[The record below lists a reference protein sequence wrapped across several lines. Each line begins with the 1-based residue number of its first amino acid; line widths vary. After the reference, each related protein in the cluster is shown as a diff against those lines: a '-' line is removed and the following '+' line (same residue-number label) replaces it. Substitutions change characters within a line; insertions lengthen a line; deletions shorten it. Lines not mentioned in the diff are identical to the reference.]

1 MFKLLKIETLKL
13 ISYQD
18 LRKREDTGCEV
29 GRLLVVQERMSDLQG
44 KCRRGK
50 KENVVR
56 SMTSSLLQGKSWGE
70 RLEKQEKVLVQKR
83 TGAFSS
89 FPWAQAGISS
99 PLRGTTTRVH
109 PRWQAAMVKGGSQQK
124 RESVLLS
131 NQHQVQVN
139 TEHISYQCFYPVTV

>member
-56 SMTSSLLQGKSWGE
+56 SMTSSLLQGKSGVRGLKSKKRFWNRREQGLSPHFPGH
-70 RLEKQEKVLVQKR
+70 RLGFQVLSEEQPQGCIPGGR
-83 TGAFSS
+83 LQ
-89 FPWAQAGISS
+89 W
-99 PLRGTTTRVH
+99 LREAPSR
-109 PRWQAAMVKGGSQQK
+109 KESQF
-124 RESVLLS
+124 
-131 NQHQVQVN
+131 
-139 TEHISYQCFYPVTV
+139 FYPTNTKFRSTLNTLAISVFIL